1 MNFNEF
7 KLDFI
12 AFLRE
17 KYFYDN
23 SETSFLDED
32 ISIFNY
38 KQDFKRYLGEK
49 TDINTS
55 SSIFDLE
62 SLNSCNFIDGQFYDN
77 SNDINDGG
85 NSIILGLLND
95 ILKQEEYFEEIDID
109 KSSDI
114 DKNEALNFIL
124 KKTED
129 DDLSENLSIDNM
141 LEFSS
146 EQSSNVFLN
155 LGNQYNKLLSSK
167 DIGTIS
173 YIFDSNN
180 DGLISE
186 DENQNAISFLSVLDG
201 IENDFSIE
209 DITVIKEYISNMISN
224 GLSTEQ
230 IKESIWNLGGKK
242 DELSK
247 FDFQELSKII
257 SNTDISFLPE
267 AIQEGIKPNVV
278 MENNGAGE
286 NYNQSS
292 GTSGRNVSSP
302 AFLEANINN
311 MSIQELESEL
321 TNAQQE
327 VSNLKND
334 YLTELEKV
342 DKELADK
349 INENNEKILLKEEEL
364 NAANTQLEDLNTQIE
379 SDSTKLK
386 TAQNRVCDIDCDI
399 SELRQLLN
407 EPECNSSEI
416 KSKISQL
423 INEKNEINNE
433 TIPSLEENIRNNQEE
448 VNRLKSDVIPNLESD
463 LESLNV
469 EAEKYQEE
477 LINLSDSSDGLS
489 IKFQKYNEA
498 IQYVDSIKSILQS
511 RKLSQE
517 NAKNIDMPDKSE
529 APLNYKDLDGYTFK
543 NLPLSYSLDGQ
554 DYHCV
559 NISGYDLNQDGE
571 IDFKPDSWEELQRYF
586 ANGGVAN
593 IGKYG
598 SMQCHNY
605 SDLLGQFVLGDA
617 NLEVVKALYD
627 ETNIPEFGDQDI
639 AGKMG
644 TSREWNPRRFA
655 QCKASDRDEERAIIE
670 NELQN
675 GRPCL
680 VSVPYVGGQHYAVAV
695 GLSNSG
701 DILIWDSYNGSMEKL
716 GKSSNSDSSKLHR
729 NLATG
734 NGVMVFCDG
743 YSYSYSKSKLIDY
756 WSYVGNSPEYV
767 LENGYK

>member
-379 SDSTKLK
+379 S
-386 TAQNRVCDIDCDI
+386 
-399 SELRQLLN
+399 
-407 EPECNSSEI
+407 
-416 KSKISQL
+416 
-423 INEKNEINNE
+423 
-433 TIPSLEENIRNNQEE
+433 
-448 VNRLKSDVIPNLESD
+448 
-463 LESLNV
+463 
-469 EAEKYQEE
+469 
-477 LINLSDSSDGLS
+477 
-489 IKFQKYNEA
+489 
-498 IQYVDSIKSILQS
+498 
-511 RKLSQE
+511 
-517 NAKNIDMPDKSE
+517 
-529 APLNYKDLDGYTFK
+529 
-543 NLPLSYSLDGQ
+543 
-554 DYHCV
+554 
-559 NISGYDLNQDGE
+559 
-571 IDFKPDSWEELQRYF
+571 
-586 ANGGVAN
+586 
-593 IGKYG
+593 
-598 SMQCHNY
+598 
-605 SDLLGQFVLGDA
+605 
-617 NLEVVKALYD
+617 
-627 ETNIPEFGDQDI
+627 
-639 AGKMG
+639 
-644 TSREWNPRRFA
+644 
-655 QCKASDRDEERAIIE
+655 
-670 NELQN
+670 
-675 GRPCL
+675 
-680 VSVPYVGGQHYAVAV
+680 
-695 GLSNSG
+695 
-701 DILIWDSYNGSMEKL
+701 
-716 GKSSNSDSSKLHR
+716 
-729 NLATG
+729 
-734 NGVMVFCDG
+734 
-743 YSYSYSKSKLIDY
+743 
-756 WSYVGNSPEYV
+756 
-767 LENGYK
+767 